1 MVSKFQ
7 IKWLI
12 NSRFIFTVY
21 KTIVNCNIKIDD
33 EINNIEGAETKLLTT
48 AWHNKDLSYK
58 ELKNQGII
66 RVNNWK
72 EIGDILKILL

>member
-1 MVSKFQ
+1 
-7 IKWLI
+7 
-12 NSRFIFTVY
+12 
-21 KTIVNCNIKIDD
+21 
-33 EINNIEGAETKLLTT
+33 LTT